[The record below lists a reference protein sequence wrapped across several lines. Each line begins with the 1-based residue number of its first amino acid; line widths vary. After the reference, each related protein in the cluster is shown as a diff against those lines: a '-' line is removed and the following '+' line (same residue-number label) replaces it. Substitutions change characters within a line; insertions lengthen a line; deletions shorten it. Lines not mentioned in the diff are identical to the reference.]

1 MKLNK
6 INEVLNSAKWIFGLL
21 SSRNFATMATWR
33 NDLSSLLYIEK
44 DEKVRSVHK
53 GEVVGEI
60 RLTIWISKSKAKSK
74 NEFRPWISVGFGFGV
89 SSERV
94 GEALRTSSPYP
105 TKTIL
110 QDNQYVTS
118 QQHYWWSRIEAFL
131 PSGNWTLFSCKFFA
145 KKLSCY
151 YPQYCRLVTW
161 LETKNTR
168 DDHLKRVVPS
178 LCLK

>member
-53 GEVVGEI
+53 VEVVGEI
-60 RLTIWISKSKAKSK
+60 RLTIWISKSNAKSK
-74 NEFRPWISVGFGFGV
+74 NEFRHWISVGFGFGV

-94 GEALRTSSPYP
+94 GGGGDPPDILTLPDQNNTARQPVRDVTTALLMVKNRSISPLWELNS
-105 TKTIL
+105 I
-110 QDNQYVTS
+110 
-118 QQHYWWSRIEAFL
+118 FM
-131 PSGNWTLFSCKFFA
+131 
-145 KKLSCY
+145 
-151 YPQYCRLVTW
+151 
-161 LETKNTR
+161 
-168 DDHLKRVVPS
+168 
-178 LCLK
+178 